1 MLSGGNVGIGMS
13 NPTTTLE
20 VNGYIKAHDDIA
32 ATADSGGQAYQA
44 FGRSSDSYT
53 WAPIAYT
60 NNGSAFTGGMAY
72 SPSGAVLAVGSGL
85 TNVFT
90 AYSNGD
96 MYFPICNCYMSSFSD
111 ERMKTGIKDLPRGD
125 GLDAI
130 MKLRPVTFHWK
141 DKSRNAKEGEQ
152 VGFVAQEVE
161 KIFPDVVR
169 EGDMKTFIET
179 DKGKEDIDH
188 PKNLFAASLTAPI
201 VKAIQELKSLFDT
214 DHDTLAKLKTDNDN
228 LRARL
233 EITNKE
239 LRAELYAQ
247 SQEIEKL
254 KSSHH

>member
-1 MLSGGNVGIGMS
+1 MFLTQVGVITPGPSILETRRVILGRSAPICHKTRLQTFYIYDVVAAATRFYINSSGNVGIGVT
-13 NPTTTLE
+13 NPASALE
-20 VNGYIKAHDDIA
+20 VNGLIRAHGDIS

-44 FGRSSDSYT
+44 AGRSSDSFT

-60 NNGSAFTGGMAY
+60 NNGSAITGGMAY
-72 SPSGAVLAVGSGL
+72 SPSGVSLSVGSGL
-85 TNVFT
+85 TNVFL

-96 MYFPICNCYMSSFSD
+96 MYFPICGCWMSSFSD
-111 ERMKTGIKDLPRGD
+111 ERMKTGMKDLPRGN

-161 KIFPDVVR
+161 KVFPDAVR

-201 VKAIQELKSLFDT
+201 VKAI
-214 DHDTLAKLKTDNDN
+214 
-228 LRARL
+228 
-233 EITNKE
+233 
-239 LRAELYAQ
+239 
-247 SQEIEKL
+247 
-254 KSSHH
+254 